1 MTTEQKALWLTKER
15 GEYALGPKAIDKPG
29 PGELLVKIE
38 AAGLNPVRL
47 WTVHTHFIQ
56 LMFGQ
61 QSDWKLQKTGF
72 HLINVSNEYI
82 VAWQCKSLMV
92 PSQTYPL
99 VLGSDSAGVVE
110 DVGEGVSGWRKG
122 DRVYV

>member
-47 WTVHTHFIQ
+47 WTVHIQ
-56 LMFGQ
+56 LM
-61 QSDWKLQKTGF
+61 
-72 HLINVSNEYI
+72 
-82 VAWQCKSLMV
+82 
-92 PSQTYPL
+92 
-99 VLGSDSAGVVE
+99 
-110 DVGEGVSGWRKG
+110 
-122 DRVYV
+122 